1 MPTVFDLATAGIFSG
16 SREIDRNLQQLEKK
30 FRKRAIKSA
39 MKKSVAVLRKEARKK
54 TPKRTGALR
63 KSLKSDA
70 NFTRGEGVKGRL
82 GKTNALRGS
91 IYYRRKGKHAGG
103 HANVIEQGTTNR
115 IVKNYLGNPGQEVA
129 VGKVTAVNMMRTTMD
144 SNKSRIKTIFKE
156 ELRRAIKIQKFKAS
170 VIK

>member
-1 MPTVFDLATAGIFSG
+1 
-16 SREIDRNLQQLEKK
+16 
-30 FRKRAIKSA
+30 
-39 MKKSVAVLRKEARKK
+39 MKKSVAILRKEARKK
-54 TPKRTGALR
+54 TPKRTNALR

-103 HANVIEQGTTNR
+103 HANLIEDGTAQR
-115 IVKNYLGNPGQEVA
+115 VVKNYLGQSGVQVP
-129 VGKVTAVNMMRTTMD
+129 VGKTTGVHMMRDTM
-144 SNKSRIKTIFKE
+144 NKNKNRIKKIFKE
-156 ELRRAIKIQKFKAS
+156 ELKKAIRVQQVKAS